1 MVCGDIPFETD
12 EQICRADLRFR
23 ARLSPECQDLI
34 RKCLQIVP
42 ERRPCLEAIL
52 KHPWLNQPMVQ
63 PSTEMATIAATI
75 QNTMQSNNH
84 HQQHHPVPTHSA
96 SNVRHQVSVAQ
107 PLPTMVPI
115 PRKVSLGGHS
125 LNSVGS
131 SHCGSASS
139 NCSTPMNH
147 RLPIPHTRCPQAP
160 VQVPKALPIPA
171 QRVKVEPMES
181 SDSGNSSGESDSGKN
196 GLYST
201 L

>member
-1 MVCGDIPFETD
+1 
-12 EQICRADLRFR
+12 
-23 ARLSPECQDLI
+23 
-34 RKCLQIVP
+34 
-42 ERRPCLEAIL
+42 
-52 KHPWLNQPMVQ
+52 MVQ

-139 NCSTPMNH
+139 SCGSSNLTTTAAPQHHHHHHHHHQH
-147 RLPIPHTRCPQAP
+147 R
-160 VQVPKALPIPA
+160 
-171 QRVKVEPMES
+171 
-181 SDSGNSSGESDSGKN
+181 
-196 GLYST
+196 
-201 L
+201 